1 MIYKNEHWTLKKLLG
16 CVLGFAG
23 LYLVTT
29 GGEGGSL
36 AGFHVMGEG
45 FVLLSSACGAAGSL
59 YTKHISK
66 NRDSVMLTAW
76 QLTIGGFVLMLI
88 GLVTGGHLQM
98 PGFSAMLLLG
108 YMALLSAVAFG
119 LQTQLIRYNSVSKIT
134 FYNLLIPLFGTVLSG
149 IFLHENIL
157 TITNLLALL
166 LVCTGIGVVN
176 YQRQNRKTTIQGG
189 KENAV
194 H

>member
-1 MIYKNEHWTLKKLLG
+1 M
-16 CVLGFAG
+16 
-23 LYLVTT
+23 
-29 GGEGGSL
+29 
-36 AGFHVMGEG
+36 
-45 FVLLSSACGAAGSL
+45 
-59 YTKHISK
+59 
-66 NRDSVMLTAW
+66 
-76 QLTIGGFVLMLI
+76 
-88 GLVTGGHLQM
+88 
-98 PGFSAMLLLG
+98 
-108 YMALLSAVAFG
+108 
-119 LQTQLIRYNSVSKIT
+119 
-134 FYNLLIPLFGTVLSG
+134 LSG